1 MKHQILVCL
10 MLLTGSNAAAQTD
23 YEDYKMAG
31 PYDILNAYA
40 ATLQRFDGHDA
51 AYWTIQHNIQNNQS
65 GAPHRQDA
73 PLFSVR

>member
-1 MKHQILVCL
+1 

-51 AYWTIQHNIQNNQS
+51 AYWTIQHTE
-65 GAPHRQDA
+65 
-73 PLFSVR
+73 